1 MRSLRASWDAGTDT
15 SVFDLILM
23 RVVLVGPASRRQQVR
38 HDLPDTII
46 VVGEA
51 ATLSAGRRAAAAA
64 RAYVLMIPVDA
75 AEEPL
80 LEPLTSRETQVLELV
95 ADGLSNKAIAGVL
108 GVSDETVKFHL
119 ASIFGKLG
127 ASNRTDAVRLALRH
141 GLVTI

>member
-1 MRSLRASWDAGTDT
+1 
-15 SVFDLILM
+15 M
-23 RVVLVGPASRRQQVR
+23 RVVLVGPSSRRER
-38 HDLPDTII
+38 ALRDLPGDIT

-51 ATLSAGRRAAAAA
+51 STLSEGRLAASVAN
-64 RAYVLMIPVDA
+64 AYVLLIPASKD
-75 AEEPL
+75 EDRL
-80 LEPLTSRETQVLELV
+80 IEPLTPRETQVLELV

-127 ASNRTDAVRLALRH
+127 ASNRTDAVQRALRH